1 MPNRV
6 WLNRIN
12 CLSTHR
18 DALWV
23 LGKWR
28 EIMSITKKIGAILA
42 AGLLL
47 AGLTACG
54 GGDSLQFEG
63 RALASGSVGTA
74 YSDTVSANAEGIYYE
89 LDYDDSLPLGLYLAE
104 DGAITGTPEEAGDFT
119 FTIFATDP
127 KDNYQEAEFSIHI
140 EKGSLS
146 YTGNALQDGTAGEPY
161 VQSVGAA
168 AGAEDVSYALKAG
181 SALPAGLSLA
191 EDGQISG
198 VPEAAGSAEFT
209 VMASAKGCDPV
220 EAVFT
225 LSIAEGSAGA
235 AGPTDLGH
243 IVFEGWT
250 LPDGQVGEAYSE
262 SVRRAYGVPDIS
274 YEIKYIGG
282 IGFPKGISF
291 NELGVIAGTP
301 GDSTSGVMRF
311 NIIASAEGC
320 EPVSVECQLRIYDV
334 YQQTNVMEAEHID
347 VSSLKGAGYSGSAS
361 GLAMIQSYAKASG
374 GKALGYLNTAASF
387 AFAVTS
393 AEETTA
399 NLILGLGTEWGDL
412 TLTPKT
418 FKVYVNGQELDYG
431 SIAIPDN
438 GAGNDMAFDRCTLSP
453 AVSLKAGENII
464 GFEILDSEDTG
475 GVGTATAKGPIFD
488 CLEIGGASCEI
499 GWRPRVANTK

>member
-209 VMASAKGCDPV
+209 VVASAKGCDPV

>member
-1 MPNRV
+1 MNAMKKV
-6 WLNRIN
+6 K
-12 CLSTHR
+12 
-18 DALWV
+18 AL
-23 LGKWR
+23 
-28 EIMSITKKIGAILA
+28 LA
-42 AGLLL
+42 AALLL
-47 AGLTACG
+47 VGLTACG
-54 GGDSLQFEG
+54 GGTDFQFEG
-63 RALASGSVGTA
+63 KTLAPGSVGAA
-74 YSDTVSANAEGIYYE
+74 YNDTVSAGAEDIYYE
-89 LDYDDSLPLGLYLAE
+89 LDYDDNLPLGLYLAE
-104 DGAITGTPEEAGDFT
+104 DGAVTGTPEEAGDFT

-127 KDNYQEAEFSIHI
+127 EDNYKEAEFSIHI
-140 EKGSLS
+140 EKGALS
-146 YTGNALQDGTAGEPY
+146 YTGKALEDGAAGEPY
-161 VQSVGAA
+161 VQSVGTA
-168 AGAEDVSYALKAG
+168 AGAEGVTYALKAD

-198 VPEAAGSAEFT
+198 VPEASGSAEIT
-209 VMASAKGCDPV
+209 VVASANGCDPV

-225 LSIAEGSAGA
+225 LNISEGSAEA

-262 SVRRAYGVPDIS
+262 SVRKAYGVPNIS

-282 IGFPKGISF
+282 IGFPKGVSF

-334 YQQTNVMEAEHID
+334 YEQTNVMEAEHID

-387 AFAVTS
+387 EFAITS
-393 AEETTA
+393 TEETTA
-399 NLILGLGTEWGDL
+399 NLILGTEWGDL

-438 GAGNDMAFDRCTLSP
+438 GAGNDMAFDRYTLSP
-453 AVSLKAGENII
+453 SVSLKAGENII

>member
-1 MPNRV
+1 MN
-6 WLNRIN
+6 
-12 CLSTHR
+12 
-18 DALWV
+18 A
-23 LGKWR
+23 
-28 EIMSITKKIGAILA
+28 TKKIKALLA
-42 AGLLL
+42 AALLL
-47 AGLTACG
+47 VGLTACG
-54 GGDSLQFEG
+54 GGTDFQFEG
-63 RALASGSVGTA
+63 KTLATGSVGA
-74 YSDTVSANAEGIYYE
+74 PYSDTVATGAEGIYYE
-89 LDYDDSLPLGLYLAE
+89 LDYDDNLPLGLYLAE
-104 DGAITGTPEEAGDFT
+104 DGAVSGTPEEAGDFT

-127 KDNYQEAEFSIHI
+127 EDNYKEAEFSIHI
-140 EKGSLS
+140 EKGALS
-146 YTGNALQDGTAGEPY
+146 YTGKALEDGAAGEPY

-168 AGAEDVSYALKAG
+168 AGAEGVSYALKAG
-181 SALPAGLSLA
+181 STLPAGLSLA

-209 VMASAKGCDPV
+209 VVASANGCDPV

-225 LSIAEGSAGA
+225 LNIAEGSAEA
-235 AGPTDLGH
+235 AGPTDLGY

-262 SVRRAYGVPDIS
+262 SVRKAYGVPDIS

-282 IGFPKGISF
+282 IGFPKGVSF

-301 GDSTSGVMRF
+301 SDSTSGVMRF

-334 YQQTNVMEAEHID
+334 YEQTNVMEAEHID

-361 GLAMIQSYAKASG
+361 GLAMIQTYAKASG
-374 GKALGYLNTAASF
+374 GRALGYLNTAASF
-387 AFAVTS
+387 EFAVTS
-393 AEETTA
+393 AADTTA

-438 GAGNDMAFDRCTLSP
+438 GTGNDMAFDRYTLSP
-453 AVSLKAGENII
+453 SVNLKAGENII

-499 GWRPRVANTK
+499 GWRPRLANTK

>member
-1 MPNRV
+1 MN
-6 WLNRIN
+6 
-12 CLSTHR
+12 
-18 DALWV
+18 A
-23 LGKWR
+23 
-28 EIMSITKKIGAILA
+28 TKKIKALLAAAIL
-42 AGLLL
+42 LV
-47 AGLTACG
+47 GLTACG
-54 GGDSLQFEG
+54 GGTDFQFEG
-63 RALASGSVGTA
+63 KTLAPGSVGA
-74 YSDTVSANAEGIYYE
+74 PYSDTVATGAEGIYYE
-89 LDYDDSLPLGLYLAE
+89 LDYDDNLPLGLYLAE
-104 DGAITGTPEEAGDFT
+104 DGAVTGTPEEAGDFT

-127 KDNYQEAEFSIHI
+127 EDNYKEAEFSIHI
-140 EKGSLS
+140 EKGTLS
-146 YTGNALQDGTAGEPY
+146 YTGKGLEDGAAGEPY
-161 VQSVGAA
+161 VQSVRTA
-168 AGAEDVSYALKAG
+168 AGAEGVSYALKAG
-181 SALPAGLSLA
+181 STLPAGISLA

-209 VMASAKGCDPV
+209 VVASANGCDPV

-225 LSIAEGSAGA
+225 LNIVEGSAEA
-235 AGPTDLGH
+235 AGPTDLGY

-262 SVRRAYGVPDIS
+262 SVRKAYGVPDIS

-282 IGFPKGISF
+282 IGFPKGVSF

-301 GDSTSGVMRF
+301 SDSTSGVMRF

-334 YQQTNVMEAEHID
+334 YEQTNVMEAEHID

-361 GLAMIQSYAKASG
+361 GLAMIQTYAKASG
-374 GKALGYLNTAASF
+374 GRALGYLNTAASF
-387 AFAVTS
+387 EFAITS
-393 AEETTA
+393 AADTPA
-399 NLILGLGTEWGDL
+399 DLILGLGTEWGDL

-438 GAGNDMAFDRCTLSP
+438 GTGNDMAFDRYTLSP
-453 AVSLKAGENII
+453 SVNLKAGENII
-464 GFEILDSEDTG
+464 KFEILDSEDTG

>member
-1 MPNRV
+1 MNAMKKV
-6 WLNRIN
+6 K
-12 CLSTHR
+12 
-18 DALWV
+18 AL
-23 LGKWR
+23 
-28 EIMSITKKIGAILA
+28 LA
-42 AGLLL
+42 AALLL
-47 AGLTACG
+47 VGLTACG
-54 GGDSLQFEG
+54 GGTDFQFEG
-63 RALASGSVGTA
+63 KTLASGSVGAA
-74 YSDTVSANAEGIYYE
+74 YNDTVSAGAEDIYYE
-89 LDYDDSLPLGLYLAE
+89 LDYDDNLPLGLSLAE
-104 DGAITGTPEEAGDFT
+104 DGAVTGTPEEAGDFT

-127 KDNYQEAEFSIHI
+127 EDNYKEAEFSIHI
-140 EKGSLS
+140 EKGALS
-146 YTGNALQDGTAGEPY
+146 YTGKALEDGAAGEPY
-161 VQSVGAA
+161 VQSVGTA
-168 AGAEDVSYALKAG
+168 AGAEGVTYALKAD

-198 VPEAAGSAEFT
+198 VPEASGSAEIT
-209 VMASAKGCDPV
+209 VVASANGCDPV

-225 LSIAEGSAGA
+225 LNISEGSAEA

-262 SVRRAYGVPDIS
+262 SVRKAYGVPNIS

-282 IGFPKGISF
+282 IGFPKGVSF

-334 YQQTNVMEAEHID
+334 YEQTNVMEAEHID

-387 AFAVTS
+387 EFAITS
-393 AEETTA
+393 AADTSA

-438 GAGNDMAFDRCTLSP
+438 GAGNDMAFDRYTLSP
-453 AVSLKAGENII
+453 SVSLKAGENII

>member
-209 VMASAKGCDPV
+209 VVASANGCDPA
-220 EAVFT
+220 EASFT
-225 LSIAEGSAGA
+225 LNIAEGSAEA
-235 AGPTDLGH
+235 AGPTDLGY

>member
-1 MPNRV
+1 MANRV
-6 WLNRIN
+6 QLIRIN

-146 YTGNALQDGTAGEPY
+146 YTGNALQDGTTGEPY
-161 VQSVGAA
+161 VQSVGTA

-209 VMASAKGCDPV
+209 VVASANGCDPA
-220 EAVFT
+220 EASFT
-225 LSIAEGSAGA
+225 LNIAEGSAEA
-235 AGPTDLGH
+235 AGPTDLGY

-438 GAGNDMAFDRCTLSP
+438 GAGNDMAFDRYTLSP

>member
-1 MPNRV
+1 M
-6 WLNRIN
+6 
-12 CLSTHR
+12 
-18 DALWV
+18 
-23 LGKWR
+23 
-28 EIMSITKKIGAILA
+28 
-42 AGLLL
+42 
-47 AGLTACG
+47 
-54 GGDSLQFEG
+54 
-63 RALASGSVGTA
+63 
-74 YSDTVSANAEGIYYE
+74 
-89 LDYDDSLPLGLYLAE
+89 
-104 DGAITGTPEEAGDFT
+104 
-119 FTIFATDP
+119 
-127 KDNYQEAEFSIHI
+127 
-140 EKGSLS
+140 
-146 YTGNALQDGTAGEPY
+146 
-161 VQSVGAA
+161 
-168 AGAEDVSYALKAG
+168 
-181 SALPAGLSLA
+181 
-191 EDGQISG
+191 
-198 VPEAAGSAEFT
+198 
-209 VMASAKGCDPV
+209 
-220 EAVFT
+220 
-225 LSIAEGSAGA
+225 
-235 AGPTDLGH
+235 
-243 IVFEGWT
+243 FEGWT

-262 SVRRAYGVPDIS
+262 SVRKAYGVPNIS

-282 IGFPKGISF
+282 IGFPKGVSF

-334 YQQTNVMEAEHID
+334 YEQTNVMEAEHIN

-361 GLAMIQSYAKASG
+361 GLSMIQSYAKASG

-387 AFAVTS
+387 EFAITS
-393 AEETTA
+393 AADTSA

-438 GAGNDMAFDRCTLSP
+438 GTGNDMAFDRYTLSP
-453 AVSLKAGENII
+453 SVSLKAGENII